1 MRGLFCLTARWRGY
15 DILPLRVDTFW
26 ADTVK
31 KPLCKS
37 HAFNSFL
44 DARGPSNAR
53 KELPSVERLWL
64 ELELVRSS
72 MRLLAGVIGVIGR
85 LPPSAV
91 DDDDRAV
98 FRASADSMPAAAA
111 TETDT
116 KGMAAAKERR
126 IYTRDEAGNRPTIH
140 LQMA

>member
-53 KELPSVERLWL
+53 EELPAVERLWL
-64 ELELVRSS
+64 ELELVR
-72 MRLLAGVIGVIGR
+72 R
-85 LPPSAV
+85 SAV

-126 IYTRDEAGNRPTIH
+126 VYTRYEAGNRPTIH